1 MRLNNPSGIMEV
13 DSLGSFF
20 TAAAGA
26 GIDYGTIFGGVVT
39 EAEAGIATGMPLG
52 VKIGGI
58 ILVAGIVWKV
68 IKRFAK

>member
-13 DSLGSFF
+13 DILGSFF
-20 TAAAGA
+20 TAEAGF
-26 GIDYGTIFGGVVT
+26 DYGTIFGGVVT

-58 ILVAGIVWKV
+58 VLVAGIVWKV